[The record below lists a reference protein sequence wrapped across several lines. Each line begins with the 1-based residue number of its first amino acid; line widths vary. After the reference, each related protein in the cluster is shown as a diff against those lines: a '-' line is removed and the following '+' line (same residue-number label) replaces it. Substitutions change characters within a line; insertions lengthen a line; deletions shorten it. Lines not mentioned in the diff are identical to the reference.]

1 MAIERTNL
9 NIIKGICEKRIAS
22 IIPSDEKPSISS
34 KIRKKTHSSL
44 LFNQVFCIL
53 AMAITEEKEI
63 KGIQIEKEV
72 KLSLFADDMIL
83 YTENP
88 KEATRKLLELT
99 NEFGKAEGHKIN
111 T

>member
-9 NIIKGICEKRIAS
+9 NIIKGMCDKCMAS
-22 IIPSDEKPSISS
+22 IIPSSEKPSISS
-34 KIRKKTHSSL
+34 TIRKKTHSSL
-44 LFNQVFCIL
+44 LFTQGFGTA

-72 KLSLFADDMIL
+72 KLSLLADDMIL
-83 YTENP
+83 HTENP

-99 NEFGKAEGHKIN
+99 NEFGKAAGYKIN